1 MVHKALFDIL
11 IIRGKIAED
20 IQENNPTIL
29 SSILVFLAGFFYGLT
44 MFFVRGESLLG
55 ELNFFYL
62 LFFILFGYMYMV
74 ASQLGITLMLWAM
87 CRILKGLPRFFAL
100 FSVVGYTFL
109 PYGLLVSAITYLNST
124 TAASPLL
131 RVFLVFTSLTLLAL
145 FIYALVRVI
154 RLMQGFSYQK
164 ASICVAL
171 FLLFF
176 GSFIY
181 VFGY

>member
-1 MVHKALFDIL
+1 MVHKALFDVLL
-11 IIRGKIAED
+11 IKGKVAVD

-29 SSILVFLAGFFYGLT
+29 SSTLVFLAGVIYGLS

-109 PYGLLVSAITYLNST
+109 PYGLLVSAMTYLNST
-124 TAASPLL
+124 AATSTLIRVLL
-131 RVFLVFTSLTLLAL
+131 VLASLSFLAL
-145 FIYALVRVI
+145 FICALVKAI